1 MFSVCRDGTFRSK
14 DIQVCTKCPPNSVP
28 AGDGADQCPCIE
40 GHKRHSMDGRDMPC
54 LKPSRAPINVTA
66 KSVNQ
71 TFVTLSWDLED
82 EQKNEFISDEFI
94 RTIVFQVECLDCD
107 GNVVF
112 EKQTLDMSITIND
125 LTPASNYT
133 FRIHA
138 FNGPS
143 NSIKSSTT
151 PRYTLKDLR
160 NQSNDS
166 SSSEIKFTTTPPIIT
181 IEKVQITSN
190 EIALEWE
197 NPLPNNTAIEKFEL
211 RYYLISDTFVKEDN
225 FVTSETKAKL
235 TGLEENTKYGIQ
247 IRCGTY
253 HEWGPYSNIVY
264 ANTLKNTNTN

>member
-1 MFSVCRDGTFRSK
+1 VCLDGTFRSK
-14 DIQVCTKCPPNSVP
+14 DVQECTKCPPNTTP
-28 AGDGADQCPCIE
+28 AGDAASHCPCIE
-40 GHKRHSMDGRDMPC
+40 GHMRYQSDGKDMPC
-54 LKPSRAPINVTA
+54 LKPSRAPVNLVA

-71 TFVTLSWDLED
+71 TFVILSWDLED
-82 EQKNEFISDEFI
+82 EQKNEFISDEFT
-94 RTIVFQVECLDCD
+94 RTIVFQIECLDCS

-112 EKQTLDMSITIND
+112 DNRTLDTSIVIND
-125 LTPASNYT
+125 LAPASNYT

-143 NSIKSSTT
+143 RYSRSN
-151 PRYTLKDLR
+151 PRLTLKELKTP
-160 NQSNDS
+160 QTIDS

-197 NPLPNNTAIEKFEL
+197 NPLPNNAAIEKFEL

-253 HEWGPYSNIVY
+253 HEWGPYSNIIY
-264 ANTLKNTNTN
+264 ANTLKNTN